1 LTERA
6 YEYTF
11 LVRSSQ
17 RFTERARKRT
27 KQSAYKNR
35 LGEIEMRRIGHI
47 LTLAVAIALCAS
59 AGFAQDGKLKMK
71 VTPSQAYVFVDGN
84 AIREGS
90 HSVRVSPGKHTVVVV
105 NYGYKISTQDVNIE
119 SGKTTVLAVTL
130 EPYGD
135 KVAGPWGRVYIS
147 GTDVRAAVL
156 SNVKTPGYFVGHVDE
171 FNNDFWIWKQE
182 LLLPPGT
189 HHLTITRGGKDL
201 WSGDVKVEA
210 GKKVSINVGKNAQV
224 TTDWSKRQADL
235 QKKSPLPRFHAG
247 IASAT
252 VVIAPVRAV
261 VTNSTANINCSQNT
275 DLAWQTTDAVDVT
288 IDNGVGAVDL
298 NGSKS
303 VSPRATTTYTL
314 TASGPGGIVTG
325 TETVNVNTKVD
336 ATLTANPTELHYRKI
351 GDKVIT
357 DDNGTLTWTT
367 SNADSVNIDPFGKVD
382 LNGTQ
387 TIKSE
392 PKDVT
397 EVPEGQAARSVDEQR
412 AYTLT
417 ATNVCGGSTTQTANV
432 HVVGSVEPIPSVVL
446 QSIFYPTDY
455 PDKPNPQ
462 VGLVKSQQLE
472 LATLADG
479 FKKYLE
485 YDPDAKLSIESHADI
500 RGSKPHNQDLSERR
514 VERIKQ
520 YLVDQGIAAD
530 KIQTAAYGKDQQMD
544 KSEVKNLEDTNPQ
557 KPPKVRERNKQGDWL
572 AYNRRADIVLLP
584 SGKKSAQF
592 YPHNADDSGIMWQI
606 PKPALKKVEAAQ

>member
-1 LTERA
+1 
-6 YEYTF
+6 
-11 LVRSSQ
+11 
-17 RFTERARKRT
+17 
-27 KQSAYKNR
+27 
-35 LGEIEMRRIGHI
+35 MRRIGHI

-71 VTPSQAYVFVDGN
+71 VSPPQAYVFVDGN
-84 AIREGS
+84 AIRDGS
-90 HSVRVSPGKHTVVVV
+90 RSVRLAPGKHTVVVV

-119 SGKTTVLAVTL
+119 SGKTTDLAVTL

-156 SNVKTPGYFVGHVDE
+156 SNGKTPGYFVGHVDE

-189 HHLTITRGGKDL
+189 HHLTITRGGKEL

-210 GKKVSINVGKNAQV
+210 GKKVSINVGKNTQV
-224 TTDWSKRQADL
+224 ATDWSKRQADL

-252 VVIAPVRAV
+252 VVVAPVRAV
-261 VTNSTANINCSQNT
+261 ITNATANINCSQNT
-275 DLAWQTTDAVDVT
+275 DIAWQTTDAVDVT
-288 IDNGVGAVDL
+288 IDNSVGNVDL

-367 SNADSVNIDPFGKVD
+367 SNADSVSIDPFGKVD

-392 PKDVT
+392 PKDTT
-397 EVPEGQAARSVDEQR
+397 EVPEGQPARTVDEQR

-432 HVVGSVEPIPSVVL
+432 HVAGSVEPIPSVVL

-455 PDKPNPQ
+455 PDKPHPQ

-530 KIQTAAYGKDQQMD
+530 KIQTAAYGKERQLE
-544 KSEVKNLEDTNPQ
+544 KSEVKNLEDTNPN
-557 KPPKVRERNKQGDWL
+557 KAPKARERNKQGDWL

-606 PKPALKKVEAAQ
+606 PKPPLKKVEAAQ